1 MSVTGRYSLVEKLI
15 KLLIVID
22 YVNKLTSQEVND
34 ATKGITER
42 RALKETG

>member
-1 MSVTGRYSLVEKLI
+1 MEKLI
-15 KLLIVID
+15 KLSILVVID

-42 RALKETG
+42 RALKEIG